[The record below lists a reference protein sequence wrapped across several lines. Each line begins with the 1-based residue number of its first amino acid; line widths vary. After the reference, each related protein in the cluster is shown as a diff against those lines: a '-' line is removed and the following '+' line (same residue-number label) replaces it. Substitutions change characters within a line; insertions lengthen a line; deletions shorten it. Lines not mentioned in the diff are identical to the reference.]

1 MADAAHGAA
10 GHGVAGQPLTFRHLR
25 LWRLKAGDT
34 FALPGGPAHG
44 EYLRSIVA
52 GRFDAD
58 PY

>member
-1 MADAAHGAA
+1 MLPTAPPDTC
-10 GHGVAGQPLTFRHLR
+10 VAGQPLTFRHLR

-34 FALPGGPAHG
+34 IALPGSPAHG